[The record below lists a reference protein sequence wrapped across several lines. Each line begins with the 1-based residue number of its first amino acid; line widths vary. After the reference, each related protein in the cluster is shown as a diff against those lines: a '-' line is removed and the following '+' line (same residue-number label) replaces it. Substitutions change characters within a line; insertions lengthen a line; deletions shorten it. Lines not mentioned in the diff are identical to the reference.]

1 MIFTLGAPGPQGIPG
16 PQGPQGEKGDPG
28 EGVPTGGSSG
38 QVLAKVDG
46 VDYNTEWITV
56 NPETSWGEITG
67 TLSNQTDL
75 QDALDDK
82 QSVSGMSAY
91 LPKSGN
97 LSGLT
102 DVGTAQENIG
112 LGSGN
117 EVTFLAVNT
126 INGDLQNYLDGNGLQ
141 VSNLSTGNLI
151 WVKSNGIQ
159 FPDSTVQTTAFPGSS
174 GFAPIYS
181 PAFTGNPTAPTPATS
196 DNDTS
201 IATTAFVK
209 AQGLV
214 PAGGTTGQL
223 LAKSSGS
230 NYATTWTTVIPGD
243 RYLTTS
249 TTSNTVSNGTKT
261 FTVGTGLSYTTQQD
275 VTIAADPGNHMHA
288 VVTTYNSVSGVM
300 VVDVKTHTGS
310 GTYVSWTVNVGG
322 TVPLASVAWGGVTG
336 TLSNQTDLQGA
347 LDSKQSV
354 SGMSAYLT
362 KAGNL
367 SGLANVTTARANLNL
382 GPTVAQVFAGVSG
395 SSGTPFSE
403 DASYQTYNSSFTG
416 FNSNYSFYTAV
427 GPGEGGPYL
436 TAFHQVEISRD
447 SQSLSFS
454 NNTYQTNGDLI
465 ASYELLLDSEGLAS
479 TRSVGSSWGIGIGGV
494 TFPDAT
500 VQTTAG
506 IGDAPSDG
514 SQYARQDGAWSVVTG
529 GGGGNY
535 LPLSGGTMTGSIV
548 FDGTSGQYI
557 SKGNFDTSRGGN
569 YGISLVCSIGY
580 EFNWQAGW
588 LTTTNQGSVTPRP
601 LYLDSL
607 AGTTLR
613 AWDSATDTGTEVG
626 HTGIT
631 FPDATAQTTAG
642 IEEAPMD
649 NQPYVRFNGVWIV
662 PPYSY
667 VGSIVMIGTDI
678 VNTASWGGA
687 QFYLGRNGNVIANSD
702 EFGNELYIG
711 GSSGY
716 DKSSSTYPFLGQLTL
731 CSNFGFDHSLA
742 TNTPSTAGWTSLR
755 NVAMTYNSFVT
766 APNFGGADLLT
777 LVLDQNLYMTTAP
790 YFTNTSSLY
799 QVSMFGCSVSSSE
812 LLSCLSQIY
821 NLGGAANN
829 GYFDCSGGNNEA
841 LDPSAIEITQL
852 QDAGWTVVFNSL

>member
-1 MIFTLGAPGPQGIPG
+1 MANIELTLTPASPTGSMIFTLGAPGPQGIPG

-367 SGLANVTTARANLNL
+367 SGLANVTTARNNLSL
-382 GPTVAQVFAGVSG
+382 GSDNNVSFNTVSKATGGSDIGDTARSYSLGINSVFGGSLSLSKLIYSDNGQDPSASYVSDYKLGNYYSTGIDIKNTTLDVEGAEQDGYRFRIGGEVNSGIYVNQWTAGVGSGYTIIPGQIVLTSESSG
-395 SSGTPFSE
+395 S
-403 DASYQTYNSSFTG
+403 FTID
-416 FNSNYSFYTAV
+416 T
-427 GPGEGGPYL
+427 
-436 TAFHQVEISRD
+436 T
-447 SQSLSFS
+447 
-454 NNTYQTNGDLI
+454 T
-465 ASYELLLDSEGLAS
+465 
-479 TRSVGSSWGIGIGGV
+479 GI

-500 VQTTAG
+500 VQTTAAVTPDLSG
-506 IGDAPSDG
+506 YAPLASPAFTGNPTAPTATFGDDDTSIATTISAPS
-514 SQYARQDGAWSVVTG
+514 S
-529 GGGGNY
+529 
-535 LPLSGGTMTGSIV
+535 LS
-548 FDGTSGQYI
+548 
-557 SKGNFDTSRGGN
+557 
-569 YGISLVCSIGY
+569 
-580 EFNWQAGW
+580 
-588 LTTTNQGSVTPRP
+588 P
-601 LYLDSL
+601 
-607 AGTTLR
+607 
-613 AWDSATDTGTEVG
+613 
-626 HTGIT
+626 
-631 FPDATAQTTAG
+631 
-642 IEEAPMD
+642 
-649 NQPYVRFNGVWIV
+649 
-662 PPYSY
+662 
-667 VGSIVMIGTDI
+667 
-678 VNTASWGGA
+678 
-687 QFYLGRNGNVIANSD
+687 
-702 EFGNELYIG
+702 
-711 GSSGY
+711 
-716 DKSSSTYPFLGQLTL
+716 
-731 CSNFGFDHSLA
+731 
-742 TNTPSTAGWTSLR
+742 
-755 NVAMTYNSFVT
+755 
-766 APNFGGADLLT
+766 
-777 LVLDQNLYMTTAP
+777 
-790 YFTNTSSLY
+790 
-799 QVSMFGCSVSSSE
+799 
-812 LLSCLSQIY
+812 
-821 NLGGAANN
+821 
-829 GYFDCSGGNNEA
+829 
-841 LDPSAIEITQL
+841 
-852 QDAGWTVVFNSL
+852 

>member
-1 MIFTLGAPGPQGIPG
+1 MAVITGSFNSLVSGTISGVFQNTAGGVLSGVIGTPGPQGIPG
-16 PQGPQGEKGDPG
+16 PTG
-28 EGVPTGGSSG
+28 EGVPSGGSTG
-38 QVLAKVDG
+38 QALVKLDG
-46 VDYNTEWITV
+46 TDYNTGW
-56 NPETSWGEITG
+56 S
-67 TLSNQTDL
+67 S
-75 QDALDDK
+75 
-82 QSVSGMSAY
+82 
-91 LPKSGN
+91 LPDFLTKAGN
-97 LSGLT
+97 LIGLT
-102 DVGTAQENIG
+102 DLATARDNLNLGVSNTPIFG
-112 LGSGN
+112 GVDAGSGAN
-117 EVTFLAVNT
+117 VAHLSPTALSLTQFGHGQFT
-126 INGDLQNYLDGNGLQ
+126 IQPSQ
-141 VSNLSTGNLI
+141 
-151 WVKSNGIQ
+151 GIV
-159 FPDSTVQTTAFPGSS
+159 FPDASVQTTA
-174 GFAPIYS
+174 
-181 PAFTGNPTAPTPATS
+181 
-196 DNDTS
+196 
-201 IATTAFVK
+201 ATTPD
-209 AQGLV
+209 L
-214 PAGGTTGQL
+214 
-223 LAKSSGS
+223 SG
-230 NYATTWTTVIPGD
+230 
-243 RYLTTS
+243 YLTKAG
-249 TTSNTVSNGTKT
+249 NL
-261 FTVGTGLSYTTQQD
+261 TGLANTT
-275 VTIAADPGNHMHA
+275 TARTNLGL
-288 VVTTYNSVSGVM
+288 
-300 VVDVKTHTGS
+300 
-310 GTYVSWTVNVGG
+310 GTMATA
-322 TVPLASVAWGGVTG
+322 TAS
-336 TLSNQTDLQGA
+336 D
-347 LDSKQSV
+347 
-354 SGMSAYLT
+354 YLT